1 MHKEFLSYLSLFQIH
16 CRSIS
21 SHLTLLRRGVR
32 GQLYLFSFLSQ
43 WHMGFAW
50 IIRKFL
56 HYFWVS
62 VNSLGYALVHIGFNH
77 FCFES
82 DPWVFFISGNFS
94 CSIYL
99 KFFFFH
105 MLQFAFPR
113 AIIQNWIQCLF
124 FLLLF
129 SVYNHCDLFVI
140 WLWIL
145 DNFSR

>member
-21 SHLTLLRRGVR
+21 SHLPLLRRGVR

-99 KFFFFH
+99 KFFFSCMCSSLLSQEQLFRTESS
-105 MLQFAFPR
+105 AFSSYCCFLS
-113 AIIQNWIQCLF
+113 III
-124 FLLLF
+124 
-129 SVYNHCDLFVI
+129 VI
-140 WLWIL
+140 SL
-145 DNFSR
+145 